1 MNSSSN
7 LHTRDIGGY
16 YEKRA
21 NIYFANDIKRAP
33 MGHWH
38 FKLLE
43 EISESFHP
51 SMISLRI
58 QEYQWAIAR
67 GLAYNRPPDLL
78 KDKQGMSF
86 RQQSNVLMSADL
98 KLIEKTIRD
107 GWNLPPPSNHERVN
121 IKGYLIVNRT
131 LSSFK
136 VTWNYT

>member
-67 GLAYNRPPDLL
+67 GLAYHRPPDLL

-86 RQQSNVLMSADL
+86 RQQIKVKKYHPFQSDMTNVLMSADL

-107 GWNLPPPSNHERVN
+107 GWNPPPPSNHERVN
-121 IKGYLIVNRT
+121 I
-131 LSSFK
+131 
-136 VTWNYT
+136 